1 MNTIEHIQNRELAQL
16 VARCHTLDVELA
28 LAKERAETA
37 ECWYIEMY
45 NIIQQSGL
53 LTKLPA
59 YHREKA
65 RQYYD
70 YIAEKTLKTQ
80 EP

>member
-1 MNTIEHIQNRELAQL
+1 MNTIEHPQNTETARLE
-16 VARCHTLDVELA
+16 ARCHALDVELA
-28 LAKERAETA
+28 LSKERAETA
-37 ECWYIEMY
+37 ECWYIELY
-45 NIIQQSGL
+45 NLMRQSGL

-65 RQYYD
+65 RQYYH